1 MLPRTFVIA
10 SSMTLVFIL
19 SASAQEKLVGTYG
32 EARASLAFKI
42 PDATAQSMLPRGWL
56 KSALDHPRE
65 PIWWSWIGSLHWI
78 RMEGRRIPSDTSA

>member
-10 SSMTLVFIL
+10 ASMTLVFIL

-32 EARASLAFKI
+32 EARTSLAFKI

-56 KSALDHPRE
+56 ASPFSA
-65 PIWWSWIGSLHWI
+65 G
-78 RMEGRRIPSDTSA
+78 PSKGANLVVTFMD